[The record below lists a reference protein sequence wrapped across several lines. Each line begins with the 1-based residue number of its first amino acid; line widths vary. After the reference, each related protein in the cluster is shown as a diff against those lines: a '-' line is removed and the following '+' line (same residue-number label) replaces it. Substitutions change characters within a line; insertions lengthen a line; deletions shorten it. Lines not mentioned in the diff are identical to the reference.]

1 MSPEDHVLDRLQR
14 EAARH
19 RREAYSGDL
28 LADIRPRLGGRDRS
42 RARWPLAAAALVA
55 CVLAAHLA
63 FRAPAPAPAARV
75 RSLSPF
81 QTVPRA
87 TALSV
92 PPPRT
97 LSPTPAQLGRALR
110 SGAEALSALRP
121 PSRAWAVEFVPL
133 VKPVPEEESK

>member
-1 MSPEDHVLDRLQR
+1 VRTEDDVLDRIRR

-19 RREAYSGDL
+19 RREAYPGDL
-28 LADIRPRLGGRDRS
+28 AADIRPRLGGRHRS

-55 CVLAAHLA
+55 FALAAQLA
-63 FRAPAPAPAARV
+63 FRASAPAARV
-75 RSLSPF
+75 RNLSPF

-87 TALSV
+87 TALSM

-121 PSRAWAVEFVPL
+121 PSRAWAVDSVPA
-133 VKPVPEEESK
+133 VKPVPEEEAK

>member
-1 MSPEDHVLDRLQR
+1 MSPEDDVLDRLQR

-19 RREAYSGDL
+19 RREAYPGDL

-42 RARWPLAAAALVA
+42 RARWPLAAAAALVA
-55 CVLAAHLA
+55 TALAAHLA
-63 FRAPAPAPAARV
+63 FRAPAPAARV

-87 TALSV
+87 TALSA

-110 SGAEALSALRP
+110 FGAEALSALRP
-121 PSRAWAVEFVPL
+121 PSRAQSIES
-133 VKPVPEEESK
+133 VPEEEGK